1 MKLKNGKQINIFNDP
16 ESTESIILSSEN
28 IKKPSVERNRDNE
41 KPKKKKQKTELKT
54 IINKLL
60 NGII

>member
-1 MKLKNGKQINIFNDP
+1 MKLKNGKQINIFIDP
-16 ESTESIILSSEN
+16 ESTESLILFTEN

-41 KPKKKKQKTELKT
+41 KPKKKKKTELKT

-60 NGII
+60 NEII

>member
-16 ESTESIILSSEN
+16 ESTESIILSSKN
-28 IKKPSVERNRDNE
+28 IKKPSVERDRENE
-41 KPKKKKQKTELKT
+41 PKKKTNRKTEIKT

>member
-16 ESTESIILSSEN
+16 ESTESIILSSKN
-28 IKKPSVERNRDNE
+28 IKKPSVERDRSLE
-41 KPKKKKQKTELKT
+41 KPKKKKKTEVET